1 MVVAAMVGWVVHGD
15 FANAAIN
22 MFQNG
27 TNCTKD
33 LHISNKSS
41 TFAYG
46 FHIRIWIYGDFGT
59 LRSDCVGCFVVYFA

>member
-1 MVVAAMVGWVVHGD
+1 MVVAAMVGRMVHCYT
-15 FANAAIN
+15 ANAAIN

-33 LHISNKSS
+33 LHISKNSS

-46 FHIRIWIYGDFGT
+46 FHIRRI
-59 LRSDCVGCFVVYFA
+59 

>member
-1 MVVAAMVGWVVHGD
+1 MGKHTMVGRMVHGY

-27 TNCTKD
+27 TNCIKD
-33 LHISNKSS
+33 LHISNKSR

-46 FHIRIWIYGDFGT
+46 FHIAICIYVMVCT
-59 LRSDCVGCFVVYFA
+59 LRSDCAGCFVVYLA